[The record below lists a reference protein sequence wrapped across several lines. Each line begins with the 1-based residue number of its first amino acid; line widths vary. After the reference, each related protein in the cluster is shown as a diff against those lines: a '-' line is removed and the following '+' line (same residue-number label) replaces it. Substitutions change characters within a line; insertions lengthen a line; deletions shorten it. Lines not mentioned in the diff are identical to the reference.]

1 MFHILT
7 IFKNHNA
14 FLDQNLRT
22 ESGKKRL
29 KREKSGLGKR
39 FATSG
44 GNFENGNRLTTIQ
57 QS

>member
-29 KREKSGLGKR
+29 KEKKVVSGSAL
-39 FATSG
+39 
-44 GNFENGNRLTTIQ
+44 Q
-57 QS
+57 QVEEILKMKID